1 MSRVDLAA
9 QPHPLKH
16 RARGTP
22 APPVHQSGRADTKV
36 NALAYADDV
45 CIAASSKEE
54 AQDLLDRWVIAGA
67 RTGEYLNTRS
77 MKEVD
82 AGGAVAKMRFLW
94 CNRAFDR
101 RVLQKAFG
109 FAAVRKGER
118 ENNALLPL
126 RRSRE
131 HVMVVQKIEL
141 YSDRVED
148 VKNTSL
154 NRNGSEKGQKVKNVL
169 LDTSCSRTMV
179 KKRWVPQERML
190 EGKMVSDESGRHPIR
205 EEAAVADTLPVDV
218 LLGTDVEQLRNL
230 RERGVLRKVTV
241 KVAGGNGMTEGGA
254 VGGFHQKA
262 MLDDDGTLEPRVP
275 DITMEEM
282 KRLQERDISLT
293 RAREVAES
301 DKKDMTQERLK
312 AMSDLVKENLENLEK
327 SQEKQTGK
335 VESVPRQHVES
346 VSGEAGLTVKVDKCQ
361 FGMKQCV
368 YLGHVVGNGMIQPEV
383 SKVEAVQSF
392 VKLETTTQIGEEG
405 EEQPVGYYSR
415 KVQPREE
422 HYSTVE
428 KECLAIKSLLFG
440 MAGPIKGEQPTSVSL
455 EFITPAYQYEVVHRS
470 GKINRKLILCPE
482 QQQPSLLPESCLCPT
497 KPSLVNWSEEIAKFL
512 TAVNCFGLRQTALI
526 VQAIGTRSTSQVAS
540 FKSRY
545 KAKHP
550 IWATYQPSS
559 RLATKWK
566 KTLPSPP
573 QNTPPSNNLL
583 PPHSALRLRYRW
595 PTILVDVCIPFEGRP
610 QALQGA
616 PRSKNLKYEPL
627 RQTRFEEVE
636 GDILSLW
643 VASEAGIPPM
653 MGCSNSSTLGSQ
665 DIWYRSTCSHPAL
678 DFKFKDLWTRIYPI
692 TQLLSSPY
700 CNLTFW
706 RPKLTDAEV
715 VKIISQLFATPITWE
730 SATVGD
736 NGPREEVLPNCE
748 LGDILDWD
756 VQPSSPLPGTEVDRA
771 QGTGWPFSPISPTQ
785 MDYST
790 AATPRETGE

>member
-1 MSRVDLAA
+1 MTWSSFRTTTWED
-9 QPHPLKH
+9 HLK
-16 RARGTP
+16 
-22 APPVHQSGRADTKV
+22 
-36 NALAYADDV
+36 
-45 CIAASSKEE
+45 
-54 AQDLLDRWVIAGA
+54 
-67 RTGEYLNTRS
+67 
-77 MKEVD
+77 
-82 AGGAVAKMRFLW
+82 
-94 CNRAFDR
+94 
-101 RVLQKAFG
+101 
-109 FAAVRKGER
+109 
-118 ENNALLPL
+118 
-126 RRSRE
+126 
-131 HVMVVQKIEL
+131 
-141 YSDRVED
+141 
-148 VKNTSL
+148 
-154 NRNGSEKGQKVKNVL
+154 
-169 LDTSCSRTMV
+169 
-179 KKRWVPQERML
+179 
-190 EGKMVSDESGRHPIR
+190 
-205 EEAAVADTLPVDV
+205 
-218 LLGTDVEQLRNL
+218 LLGE
-230 RERGVLRKVTV
+230 
-241 KVAGGNGMTEGGA
+241 
-254 VGGFHQKA
+254 
-262 MLDDDGTLEPRVP
+262 
-275 DITMEEM
+275 I
-282 KRLQERDISLT
+282 LT
-293 RAREVAES
+293 RI
-301 DKKDMTQERLK
+301 
-312 AMSDLVKENLENLEK
+312 
-327 SQEKQTGK
+327 
-335 VESVPRQHVES
+335 
-346 VSGEAGLTVKVDKCQ
+346 GEAGLTVKVDKCQ

-368 YLGHVVGNGMIQPEV
+368 YLGHVVGNGMIQPE
-383 SKVEAVQSF
+383 
-392 VKLETTTQIGEEG
+392 
-405 EEQPVGYYSR
+405 
-415 KVQPREE
+415 
-422 HYSTVE
+422 
-428 KECLAIKSLLFG
+428 
-440 MAGPIKGEQPTSVSL
+440 
-455 EFITPAYQYEVVHRS
+455 
-470 GKINRKLILCPE
+470 
-482 QQQPSLLPESCLCPT
+482 
-497 KPSLVNWSEEIAKFL
+497 PSLVNWSEEIAKFL

-627 RQTRFEEVE
+627 RQTRFEECSQPAAANCHC
-636 GDILSLW
+636 LS
-643 VASEAGIPPM
+643 
-653 MGCSNSSTLGSQ
+653 
-665 DIWYRSTCSHPAL
+665 AL